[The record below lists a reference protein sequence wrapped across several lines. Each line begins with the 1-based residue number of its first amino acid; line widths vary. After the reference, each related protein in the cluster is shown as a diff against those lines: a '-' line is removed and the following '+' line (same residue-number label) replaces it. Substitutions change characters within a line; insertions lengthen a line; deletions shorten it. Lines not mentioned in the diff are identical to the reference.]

1 MRRSHAT
8 ICRRGFTLIETI
20 AAIVILAV
28 AIPPMVWAVT
38 EAHTQR
44 VGPVKAST
52 ARWLAAEKLE
62 EVIADRHSPS
72 RGYAYLVSGNYSNEA
87 TVSGFAGFSRSVSIA
102 ETGPDFTSPGTGYK
116 RVSVTVQYST
126 RTGTQSFVLATVL
139 TEFGS

>member
-1 MRRSHAT
+1 MCRPHATSRRS
-8 ICRRGFTLIETI
+8 GFTLIETI

-38 EAHTQR
+38 EAHAQR

-72 RGYAYLVSGNYSNEA
+72 KGYTYLVSGNYSSEA
-87 TVSGFAGFSRSVSIA
+87 TVNGFTGFSRSVSIA
-102 ETGPDFTSPGTGYK
+102 ETGPDLTSPGTGYK
-116 RVSVTVQYST
+116 RITVTVQYST
-126 RTGTQSFVLATVL
+126 RSGTQSFALATVL